1 MELSFWSW
9 LCGDSS
15 GVLLRQRIPEVALFC
30 GCRLEAWYHNVR
42 GMVAER
48 PLGSVSSLLERFKE
62 VSEGPD
68 RPIAILRHESKGNPR
83 EGIPGGT
90 IVPVLLSLQRF
101 TEILREVVEGRI
113 VTLQSGSLSGVWTLQ
128 SYVEPRYGLRF
139 LSVYTCDAQLEE
151 KHDAFSQP
159 FQKCYTLEGVSP
171 EPWKGR
177 SEKFR
182 LDAPQLDAI
191 ESKTLGIVRYA
202 HRFHKIDLE
211 GILLEFVVDQSGRL
225 AVHACWSAS
234 ICNARESRRF
244 RSAWP
249 EKQGRVQEVPR
260 TFNVPRLEESFEMDW
275 DDTLEEPQGFE
286 GEKVSVDDSKQN
298 AHAVGRA
305 RNFPALLLEF
315 WQGDTFLGEASFG
328 RECTAS
334 SSGLRTL
341 NILPLGHAPPL
352 RSDGR
357 KLMADGAGK
366 AIAVVSLRPSE
377 EGRDL
382 LTFKLG
388 RAEGLPV
395 IDHEEKVQAVLWTWQ
410 KPAYVAVWSSSDS
423 EPVEEFV
430 DGRWATVHVWNGES
444 VDLTLPPTEPTADDT
459 ASSKAPRNSPRPS
472 SARQSPTSQHTVDE
486 GVRSYDHVCGAELAA
501 HWGMSEDGMRGHLLA
516 SQIWQRMKLDRSNRS
531 GLVKRLAQQVVSFH
545 NLQRQWELCL
555 ETAHHKEREAEKN
568 FAIEEKALQDAMA
581 RRDEVIE
588 YHKQRMVA
596 ACRRLYTE
604 CDEYRERESAEA
616 VALAE
621 SQQRVQEQRE
631 RLADLSDKSDH
642 FAESLKQVRGKVDA
656 LLAEDVR
663 LRQKLDEIR
672 AQHLASHHACMRT
685 LSDDLADLA
694 TIKADLMR
702 KQRAARNE
710 HKHILK
716 MEDFVRRVANQ
727 DTKSLRTGGGFVLN
741 SMAKTEAQL
750 LVQELFL
757 E

>member
-1 MELSFWSW
+1 MLTTCLNRLCVWKLS
-9 LCGDSS
+9 
-15 GVLLRQRIPEVALFC
+15 
-30 GCRLEAWYHNVR
+30 
-42 GMVAER
+42 
-48 PLGSVSSLLERFKE
+48 
-62 VSEGPD
+62 
-68 RPIAILRHESKGNPR
+68 
-83 EGIPGGT
+83 
-90 IVPVLLSLQRF
+90 
-101 TEILREVVEGRI
+101 
-113 VTLQSGSLSGVWTLQ
+113 
-128 SYVEPRYGLRF
+128 
-139 LSVYTCDAQLEE
+139 
-151 KHDAFSQP
+151 
-159 FQKCYTLEGVSP
+159 
-171 EPWKGR
+171 
-177 SEKFR
+177 
-182 LDAPQLDAI
+182 
-191 ESKTLGIVRYA
+191 
-202 HRFHKIDLE
+202 
-211 GILLEFVVDQSGRL
+211 
-225 AVHACWSAS
+225 
-234 ICNARESRRF
+234 
-244 RSAWP
+244 
-249 EKQGRVQEVPR
+249 PR
-260 TFNVPRLEESFEMDW
+260 TW
-275 DDTLEEPQGFE
+275 
-286 GEKVSVDDSKQN
+286 QN
-298 AHAVGRA
+298 
-305 RNFPALLLEF
+305 
-315 WQGDTFLGEASFG
+315 
-328 RECTAS
+328 
-334 SSGLRTL
+334 
-341 NILPLGHAPPL
+341 
-352 RSDGR
+352 
-357 KLMADGAGK
+357 
-366 AIAVVSLRPSE
+366 
-377 EGRDL
+377 
-382 LTFKLG
+382 
-388 RAEGLPV
+388 
-395 IDHEEKVQAVLWTWQ
+395 
-410 KPAYVAVWSSSDS
+410 PAYVAVWSSSDS

-444 VDLTLPPTEPTADDT
+444 VDLALPPETTADDT
-459 ASSKAPRNSPRPS
+459 SSSKAPRNSPRPS

-486 GVRSYDHVCGAELAA
+486 AVRSYDHVCGAELAA

-545 NLQRQWELCL
+545 NLQRQWELYL
-555 ETAHHKEREAEKN
+555 ETAHHKQREAEKN

-581 RRDEVIE
+581 RRDEVIQ

-616 VALAE
+616 IALAE

-631 RLADLSDKSDH
+631 RLADLTDKSDH

-685 LSDDLADLA
+685 VSDDLADLA